1 MSKLYTI
8 KIAPVET
15 FGRSLQLAGI
25 GAMLGELVESGAV
38 IVDLERGEIRVDPS
52 SYADAAEEMLKFI
65 EEGVYGRINIKLY
78 TGGTPDNKIL
88 AEGTKRKPGANLHVC
103 QEEPRRVSWVE
114 AAKCYLRL
122 VVDRGGPLGEPKD
135 IPLPSLMRVTVYSK
149 VRGGWRPSRGVNELV
164 DFDVRADVD
173 TIGLALVGG
182 IVALIASYTT
192 GRGRRQEKQEV
203 YLVPGEGIGSIV
215 NAGLVYM
222 SFHTSSN
229 TTGSTYNELVREFR
243 RSEELSAS
251 WDIALQLA
259 AYIHLSDLLEYLVE
273 VGDPYSSFYLVSI
286 DASGN
291 RPQAYSAQV
300 VSAFSIYSRLGR
312 LVASRLVWA
321 IRSSGRI
328 RDEFA
333 RRGVLKALSRCIHS
347 LFNYYWSGS
356 RTYIYECVR
365 LVEASAS
372 SLRLKEGREA
382 ERAAEAL
389 EALARSLAAAGVA
402 RTLA

>member
-1 MSKLYTI
+1 MRGVYTI

-15 FGRSLQLAGI
+15 FGRSLQLAGV
-25 GAMLGELVESGAV
+25 GAMLGELIESGAV
-38 IVDLERGEIRVDPS
+38 TVNLERGEIRVDPTD
-52 SYADAAEEMLKFI
+52 YADAAEEMLRLL
-65 EEGVYGRINIKLY
+65 EEGIYGRMSIKLY
-78 TGGTPDNKIL
+78 TGGTPDTKIL
-88 AEGTKRKPGANLHVC
+88 AEGTKKKPGAGLHVC
-103 QEEPRRVSWVE
+103 QREPRSVSWVE
-114 AAKCYLRL
+114 AAKCYLKL
-122 VVDRGGPLGEPKD
+122 VVDKGGPLGQPKNV
-135 IPLPSLMRVTVYSK
+135 PLLSLMRVTVYSK
-149 VRGGWRPSRGVNELV
+149 VRGVWSRSRGSNEFAG
-164 DFDVRADVD
+164 FDINADVD

-182 IVALIASYTT
+182 TVALIASYIA
-192 GRGRRQEKQEV
+192 GRGREQERQEV
-203 YLVPGEGIGSIV
+203 YLVPGESLSSVV

-222 SFHTSSN
+222 SFHTVSS
-229 TTGSTYNELVREFR
+229 TTGSTYNDLVRELR

-251 WDIALQLA
+251 WDIVLQLA
-259 AYIHLSDLLEYLVE
+259 SYIHLSDLLEYLVE

-286 DASGN
+286 DASGR

-300 VSAFSIYSRLGR
+300 VSAFSVYSRLR
-312 LVASRLVWA
+312 DVVASRLVWA
-321 IRSSGRI
+321 LRSSSRI
-328 RDEFA
+328 RDEST
-333 RRGVLKALSRCIHS
+333 RRGVLKTLSRCIHS